1 MVKRFL
7 CALALAAATHAQ
19 VPSQVTAIRAGRL
32 IDPETGATQANQ
44 IILVENGRFRE
55 IGANL
60 AIPTGAKIIDLS
72 KLTVLPGLVDAH
84 NHLALTY
91 KKDPESN
98 AYYLTS
104 VLDSTAIRA
113 IQAVSNGITMMSSG
127 FTVVRDLGNAANY
140 ADTALRVAID
150 QGWIPGPTVINSG
163 IIIGGMG
170 GRVNTVPQRASVVYP
185 GYLDAGTN
193 DETVKA
199 VRKTRTCGA
208 KAVTVMS

>member
-1 MVKRFL
+1 MVKRFF
-7 CALALAAATHAQ
+7 CALALAAAAHAQ
-19 VPSQVTAIRAGRL
+19 VPAQVPAQITAIRAGRL
-32 IDPETGATQANQ
+32 IDPETGAAQTNQ

-60 AIPTGAKIIDLS
+60 AIPAGAKIIDLS

-113 IQAVSNGITMMSSG
+113 IQA
-127 FTVVRDLGNAANY
+127 
-140 ADTALRVAID
+140 
-150 QGWIPGPTVINSG
+150 
-163 IIIGGMG
+163 
-170 GRVNTVPQRASVVYP
+170 
-185 GYLDAGTN
+185 
-193 DETVKA
+193 
-199 VRKTRTCGA
+199 
-208 KAVTVMS
+208 